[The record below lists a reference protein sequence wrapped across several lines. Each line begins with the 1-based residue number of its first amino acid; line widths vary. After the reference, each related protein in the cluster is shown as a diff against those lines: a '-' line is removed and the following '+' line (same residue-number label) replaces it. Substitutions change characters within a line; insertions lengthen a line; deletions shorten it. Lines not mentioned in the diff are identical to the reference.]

1 MKNMAFTSKQLI
13 TSNNDLIHYLKKI
26 PKAFQLINKGK
37 FIINFD
43 KLHQIS
49 PVSIPRKK
57 MAIIL
62 NSLHSDNIGND
73 GNDGND
79 NIGHWILLLF
89 NLKKK
94 ECLLVANLAYIYEN
108 RLDIK
113 QVIDTYCT
121 SHKFLLKH
129 FNLKTQNVLA
139 KGCGFQIIFYL
150 SFYAFNNLSKFE
162 LLKKRLKT
170 YSLIERE
177 KYILRRAYKLCKY
190 GAF

>member
-1 MKNMAFTSKQLI
+1 MAFTSKLLI
-13 TSNNDLIHYLKKI
+13 TSNNDLINYIKKI
-26 PKAFQLINKGK
+26 PKAFRLINKGK

-43 KLHQIS
+43 KLHHILPS
-49 PVSIPRKK
+49 TVPGKK
-57 MAIIL
+57 MAVIL
-62 NSLHSDNIGND
+62 NSLHSDNNNNVGN
-73 GNDGND
+73 NN

-94 ECLLVANLAYIYEN
+94 ECLLIENLAYIYKN

-113 QVIDTYCT
+113 QVIDTYCA
-121 SHKFLLKH
+121 SHNFLLKD
-129 FNLKTQNVLA
+129 FNLKTQNFNA
-139 KGCGFQIIFYL
+139 KSCGFQIVFYL

-162 LLKKRLKT
+162 LLKRRLKP